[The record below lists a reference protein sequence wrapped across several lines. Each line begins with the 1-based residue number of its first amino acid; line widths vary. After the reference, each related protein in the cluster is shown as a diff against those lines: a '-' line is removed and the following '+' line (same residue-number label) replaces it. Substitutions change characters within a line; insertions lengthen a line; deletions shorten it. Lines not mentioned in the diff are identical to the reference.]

1 MYGTGSWDLFVN
13 DIASF
18 SSGDILV
25 GGKSFSTKSAGEG
38 FLMRI
43 DKYGKLVFQKLYQ
56 STASGEDSIDKV
68 AIATS
73 SELSIAVGHSTTGSA
88 NTYFVLKLAA
98 DGTVSYNYQL
108 GNDATKIGTDS
119 VIFGLVAASDT
130 VVQVYFDG
138 TVSSARSIFMSSMT
152 LDSSTPEVLFG
163 LRGISTVELIRSF
176 TLSATATLLFAVS
189 NGMLMALYS
198 DALNALNS
206 NGKYVTN
213 NVMTLSVLTF
223 GSHMD
228 VKADSSE
235 GWIAV
240 ISSDSKIYGF
250 HATVSNVNTMTM
262 ARNFVV
268 SGISSLPKFVK
279 VIYVDST
286 HCVVTA
292 YLTDNSIMI
301 SKVDQSTTGTP
312 TVSTKTI
319 SGFTN
324 NKFIPVKLTTG
335 MLFASNMIG
344 GESASLTKSQGI
356 IYKSADDMTFLTYSC
371 YEVSTTATLTIAS
384 YTTSNTSLDLPTLA
398 AFGSAI
404 ATGTVSKSQI
414 STATISSTTN
424 LVIRA
429 QSVKDNNAGTA
440 KCKLQPATVSYSAA
454 TYAVLSSATDTDL
467 ATATQFQ
474 GASLV
479 YTPTVTGQ
487 SSLPSWVKNS
497 PTSTLAISPSQVRAA
512 SFLTGN
518 TVSVTVSD
526 TNAVPQTATGS
537 FVTTFT
543 NAAPTAAGTVSA
555 QTMYKGMGAKTVS
568 IPSSL
573 FTDSVDTLTVA
584 VSNNLSGV
592 TPTTFSLSG
601 TTLTI
606 QMPNTYTGSFVTTV
620 TATDYVGQTATTTF
634 TTTVSACTQSF
645 CDYCTGTGATD
656 CTQ

>member
-384 YTTSNTSLDLPTLA
+384 YTTSNTSANIFSFISNVHQGAINKA
-398 AFGSAI
+398 A
-404 ATGTVSKSQI
+404 GTDSF
-414 STATISSTTN
+414 ISSTTN
-424 LVIRA
+424 LVVRA
-429 QSVKDNNAGTA
+429 QSVKDNNAGSA
-440 KCKLQPATVSYSAA
+440 KCKLQPFTVSYNAA
-454 TYAVLSSATDTDL
+454 TYAVSSSATDTDL
-467 ATATQFQ
+467 ATATQCQ